1 MKKKSMAI
9 NIAWMVLISVLA
21 ACNALDSSKSNFD
34 PGYDVSVNDMNQ
46 SITLNQ
52 PPGDMK
58 SLYDSTGTI
67 VVYIENKSNAPVL
80 FPPNYDVHVFIKDSA
95 GWTSAPNDFS
105 YSATDKTLPTKADYA
120 SGLVVFVR
128 PILSQSETDLT
139 LRIVVYGEIINT
151 DKRVGGYIDI
161 QLSSN

>member
-67 VVYIENKSNAPVL
+67 V
-80 FPPNYDVHVFIKDSA
+80 D
-95 GWTSAPNDFS
+95 T
-105 YSATDKTLPTKADYA
+105 
-120 SGLVVFVR
+120 
-128 PILSQSETDLT
+128 
-139 LRIVVYGEIINT
+139 
-151 DKRVGGYIDI
+151 
-161 QLSSN
+161 

>member
-1 MKKKSMAI
+1 MKRIMAI
-9 NIAWMVLISVLA
+9 NITWIVLIGVLA
-21 ACNALDSSKSNFD
+21 ACNAPDSSNSKFD
-34 PGYDVSVNDMNQ
+34 PDYDISVNDMNQ
-46 SITLNQ
+46 GITLNQ
-52 PPGDMK
+52 PPGDVR

-80 FPPNYDVHVFIKDSA
+80 FSSNYDVHVFIKDSA
-95 GWTSAPNDFS
+95 GWTSVPNDFS
-105 YSATDKTLPTKADYA
+105 YSTTDKILPTKADYA

-139 LRIVVYGEIINT
+139 LRIVVYGKIIST
-151 DKRVGGYIDI
+151 DKQVGAYIDI